1 MAQQLDAKNG
11 ALESVILANNDAQTE
26 INNLNDQ
33 LSALHASHKELKE
46 SFEPV
51 REQNEAYQQ
60 RYEQNEKA
68 VAAVKIDF

>member
-1 MAQQLDAKNG
+1 MEQQLDAKNG
-11 ALESVILANNDAQTE
+11 ALESVIMANNEAQTE

-33 LSALHASHKELKE
+33 LSALNAAHKELKE